1 VDLPI
6 DPKVSSIGGHRVVWG
21 LALSVAV
28 LIVAGVVAVTTVDG
42 PSSITITVGAAGLGP
57 QGLDEAPEVTT
68 TKTLAAPPPTTPAP
82 PSTLPPPVATTRPAP
97 PTTATTKPATR
108 PPAASTVT
116 GTPPPPA
123 PTASRLAPG
132 TSWSS
137 SRQGITLRV
146 QMEPT
151 TPLAGQEVRFLIDV
165 SSPTEQC
172 CAMGFSFGDGAD
184 ISPVGQV
191 DCAPPTDQH
200 GIVVTHTYAA
210 AASYQIYV
218 TASSVPCTLAV
229 VNGVP
234 VMPPLSSVSIVGCAG
249 VGPGSAA
256 QTGCPNQPAYGIDAL
271 APR

>member
-1 VDLPI
+1 MA
-6 DPKVSSIGGHRVVWG
+6 WG

-28 LIVAGVVAVTTVDG
+28 LVVAGVVAVTTVDR
-42 PSSITITVGAAGLGP
+42 PSSIGTTVGAAGLGP
-57 QGLDEAPEVTT
+57 QGLDEVPEVTT
-68 TKTLAAPPPTTPAP
+68 TTTLAAPPSTTPAPPSTLP

-97 PTTATTKPATR
+97 PTTTTTTRPAAR
-108 PPAASTVT
+108 PPAASSTT
-116 GTPPPPA
+116 GTPPPPT
-123 PTASRLAPG
+123 PTESRLAPG
-132 TSWSS
+132 SSWSA
-137 SRQGITLRV
+137 SRQGITLQV
-146 QMEPT
+146 QMEPAA
-151 TPLAGQEVRFLIDV
+151 PLAGQEVRFLIDV

-184 ISPVGQV
+184 LPSVGQV
-191 DCAPPTDQH
+191 DCEPPTDQH

-218 TASSVPCTLAV
+218 MATSVPCTLTA

-234 VMPPLSSVSIVGCAG
+234 VMPPLSSVYIVGCAG

-256 QTGCPNQPAYGIDAL
+256 QTGCPTQPAYGSDAL